1 MANESAAAVSQLQA
15 VPQILFKDKQAR
27 IILLLKNNQQP
38 WYLSTLSKACD
49 TTYVHTSNFIKT
61 CESLGITTNEKHG
74 KIKEIKL
81 TERGMQLAELL
92 SVMYGIINQTA
103 NNGAPSQQKTKV
115 EQPVREEK
123 KEIKEEKKEEK
134 K

>member
-1 MANESAAAVSQLQA
+1 MANEAAAAQLQT
-15 VPQILFKDKQAR
+15 VPQILFRDKQAR
-27 IILLLKNNQQP
+27 IILLLKNSQQP

-92 SVMYGIINQTA
+92 SVMYGIINQTNA
-103 NNGAPSQQKTKV
+103 QQQKVKAS
-115 EQPVREEK
+115 EPA
-123 KEIKEEKKEEK
+123 KEEKKEAKEENKEEK

>member
-1 MANESAAAVSQLQA
+1 MANEAAAAQLQT
-15 VPQILFKDKQAR
+15 VPQILLRDKQAR
-27 IILLLKNNQQP
+27 IILLLKNSQQP

-92 SVMYGIINQTA
+92 SVMYGIINQTSA
-103 NNGAPSQQKTKV
+103 QQQKVKAS
-115 EQPVREEK
+115 EPA
-123 KEIKEEKKEEK
+123 KEEKKEAKEENKEEK

>member
-1 MANESAAAVSQLQA
+1 MANEAAAAQLQT
-15 VPQILFKDKQAR
+15 VPQILFRDKQAR
-27 IILLLKNNQQP
+27 IILLLKNSQQP

-92 SVMYGIINQTA
+92 SVMYGIINQTSA
-103 NNGAPSQQKTKV
+103 QQQKVKAS
-115 EQPVREEK
+115 EPA
-123 KEIKEEKKEEK
+123 KEEKKEAKEENKEEK